1 LKIIAEEE
9 AYFTSIKETIEWLG
23 FSPWKITYSSDYFDK
38 LYELAIELIKRDKA
52 YACSCT
58 PEEMHEMRGGDDGGE
73 RRECVHRNRPIE
85 ESLTEF
91 EKMKEGRYKEGQ
103 VTLRMKMDMQ
113 SGNPQFWDLVAY
125 RVLYTPHH
133 RTGDKW
139 CIYPTYD
146 YTHCLCDSFENIT
159 HSLCTLEFR
168 MSRESY
174 YWLCDALEIY
184 KPIQFEYNR
193 LVLFAFL
200 IRQYKLENIIILNFL
215 LYQIKY

>member
-1 LKIIAEEE
+1 V
-9 AYFTSIKETIEWLG
+9 EWLG

-103 VTLRMKMDMQ
+103 VTIRMKM
-113 SGNPQFWDLVAY
+113 
-125 RVLYTPHH
+125 
-133 RTGDKW
+133 
-139 CIYPTYD
+139 
-146 YTHCLCDSFENIT
+146 DSFENIT

-174 YWLCDALEIY
+174 YWLCDALEVY
-184 KPIQFEYNR
+184 KPVQFEYNR
-193 LVLFAFL
+193 LVIFAGCLSDFD
-200 IRQYKLENIIILNFL
+200 INF
-215 LYQIKY
+215 IN